1 MKNRPA
7 ILLVLS
13 CAVLLF
19 MGAFPVISGAVK
31 PHTAKFTWQVR
42 GGAVNPEQ
50 WIYDGDIP
58 LAMYE
63 QRVIEQPAEDLM
75 FFNGV
80 PKPPV
85 LRHIRLTPDSGPLVE
100 CIQLYWVLI
109 SGKLATDQVVNIDVK
124 GSGTDKLTVTFNT
137 RDRGGIADS
146 RRILTLTYD
155 ETAGSYVYDFQAWLT
170 FNSAD
175 FFRAG
180 TRQFEFCDPWL
191 TGCPGPAVSFPGMW
205 ERRYQRFVY
214 ESGAGIVSLPINHF
228 TTSLKGGIKLKP
240 DGMFVTAYEPD
251 GNPAIQFVGD
261 TAEKSG
267 ISICWWGY
275 DIHLG
280 RTITTAEMDKPIL
293 AHFRVMNCPNDKAQA
308 MVKEGKLPAWTPGEW
323 KLGNEYPVYE
333 RVSGFAR
340 GLALDGVA
348 EGRVDPFPWINI
360 GNGTSWDKT
369 SGRRDSFSL
378 KIDKKDSGLSRW
390 QTYQGD
396 GEGYFAEPFSLSK
409 GFRVSCYVKT
419 EGVSGAGSTMAV
431 QYHVPNFT
439 QEYPVITAKKLT
451 GSNGWTKLDMEVGPA
466 PELAGCLMIMLQQDG
481 AGTTWFDDLEVTTIK

>member
-1 MKNRPA
+1 MKNRSFF
-7 ILLVLS
+7 LTVLFLS
-13 CAVLLF
+13 FLLF
-19 MGAFPVISGAVK
+19 MGAFPFFSGAANQ
-31 PHTAKFTWQVR
+31 HTAKFTWQVR

-85 LRHIRLTPDSGPLVE
+85 LRHIRLTPDGPPLVE
-100 CIQLYWVLI
+100 CIQLYWGLI

-124 GSGTDKLTVTFNT
+124 GGGTDKLTVAFNT
-137 RDRGGIADS
+137 RDRGGIAES
-146 RRILTLTYD
+146 RRVLTLTYD
-155 ETAGSYVYDFQAWLT
+155 AGTGSYVYDFQAWLT
-170 FNSAD
+170 FKSPD

-180 TRQFEFCDPWL
+180 TRSFEFCDPWL
-191 TGCPGPAVSFPGMW
+191 TGCPGPSVSFPGMW
-205 ERRYQRFVY
+205 ERRYQKFVY
-214 ESGAGIVSLPINHF
+214 ETGDGIFYLPLNHF

-240 DGMFVTAYEPD
+240 DGMLVAAFEPD

-261 TAEKSG
+261 TADKSG

-293 AHFRVMNCPNDKAQA
+293 AHFRIVNCPNTKAQTL
-308 MVKEGKLPAWTPGEW
+308 VKESKLPAWTPGEW

-333 RVSGFAR
+333 RVSGFAK
-340 GLALDGVA
+340 GLALDGVS
-348 EGRVDPFPWINI
+348 EGRIDPFPWINM
-360 GNGTSWDKT
+360 GPGTSWDKT
-369 SGRRDSFSL
+369 SGRSDSFSL
-378 KIDKKDSGLSRW
+378 KIDKKDSGLSKW

-396 GEGYFAEPFSLSK
+396 GEGYFAEPFPLSR

-419 EGVSGAGSTMAV
+419 EGVSGAGSTLAV

-439 QEYPVITAKKLT
+439 QEYPVYTAKKLT
-451 GSNGWTKLDMEVGPA
+451 GTNGWTKLELEVGSA

-481 AGTTWFDDLEVTTIK
+481 AGTTWFDDLEVTPIK